1 MLRRKATSYWRNVP
15 RHEFLIA
22 ISISIVL
29 CLGLAAIG
37 LFLPQAMKSAAIESA
52 FRGNIDVADQIKITR
67 GYYTR
72 QIVAKAL
79 ASNTL
84 TPNYNHASDPGAIPL
99 PATFVQDISE
109 LLREKDTTL
118 SLVSPYPWPHRAGR
132 VMDDFQTK
140 AWEAFQA
147 DPSTIFSR
155 EETRNGRRLLRVA
168 VSDRMTGE
176 TCVSCH
182 NADQDSPKKDWKLGD
197 VRAVMEVSKLIEPY
211 LSRAEERGKMIA
223 LAIAIPTLIII
234 AILFAG
240 AALFARYNREKLQ
253 AVHNLHYLAHH
264 DAMTGALNRNSFLHE
279 LEEAFAAEGGR
290 GFVALHY
297 IDLDRF
303 KEINDKLG
311 HHVGD
316 ELICTAADR
325 LQALAG
331 DGDLV
336 CRLGGDEFAL
346 AQTRIRQPSDVD
358 ATAERI
364 VAAMVAPFQLKHNLL
379 SISASVGTAY
389 VATASSSPSEIL
401 ENADIA
407 LYQAK
412 NAGRHRYVMFSP
424 SMRDELDQKR
434 RTERRL
440 REAIDAGEFDLRFQ
454 PLVDHDSRLVGFEA
468 LLRLPDGEDGY
479 ILPDDFIPLAEEI
492 GVISEIGTWVV
503 QNACQIASTWPPH
516 LSISINLS
524 PAQFFGATPISAIV
538 RDAIVA
544 SGLGAGRLELEITE
558 GLLLEAN
565 DSVLEQ
571 LSDLKR
577 VGATIVMDDF
587 GTGHSS
593 LGNLSKLPFDKLKID
608 KSFVDLIGTEK
619 ANLPVLNTIVTLG
632 RNLSMKITVEGIE
645 TDEQAT
651 YFRNLNCDYYQG
663 YLFGRPMQ
671 QADVAVFILRDALID
686 LRDALAGAPVE
697 SSSVKRS
704 GSVHF
709 AA

>member
-1 MLRRKATSYWRNVP
+1 MLRRKAISYWQNVP

-22 ISISIVL
+22 ISISIML
-29 CLGLAAIG
+29 CSGLAAIG
-37 LFLPQAMKSAAIESA
+37 WFLPQAMKSAAIESA
-52 FRGNIDVADQIKITR
+52 YRGNIEVADQIKITR
-67 GYYTR
+67 GYYTG

-79 ASNTL
+79 AANAL
-84 TPNYNHASDPGAIPL
+84 TPSYNHASDPGAIPL
-99 PATFVQDISE
+99 PATFVQDISN

-182 NADQDSPKKDWKLGD
+182 NTDQDSPKKDWKLGD
-197 VRAVMEVSKLIEPY
+197 VRAVMEVSKVIEPY
-211 LSRAEERGKMIA
+211 LSRAEEHGKMIT

-234 AILFAG
+234 GILFAG
-240 AALFARYNREKLQ
+240 AALFQRYNREKLQ
-253 AVHNLHYLAHH
+253 AVRNLHYLAHH
-264 DAMTGALNRNSFLHE
+264 DTMTGALNRNSILHE

-290 GFVALHY
+290 RFVALHY

-311 HHVGD
+311 HNVGD
-316 ELICTAADR
+316 ELICSAAGR
-325 LQALAG
+325 LHALAG

-358 ATAERI
+358 AMAERI
-364 VAAMVAPFQLKHNLL
+364 VAAMATPFQLEHNVL

-389 VATASSSPSEIL
+389 VATASSSPNEIL

-424 SMRDELDQKR
+424 SMRDDLDRKR
-434 RTERRL
+434 QTERRL
-440 REAIDAGEFDLRFQ
+440 REAIDAGEFDLFFQ
-454 PLVDHDSRLVGFEA
+454 PLVDHNSRLVGFEA
-468 LLRLPDGEDGY
+468 LLRLPDGAGGY
-479 ILPDDFIPLAEEI
+479 ILPNEFIPLAEEI
-492 GVISEIGTWVV
+492 GVINEVGAWVV
-503 QNACQIASTWPPH
+503 HNACQIASTWPSH

-524 PAQFFGATPISAIV
+524 PAQFFGATPISTIV
-538 RDAIVA
+538 RDAIVG

-571 LSDLKR
+571 LSELKR

-608 KSFVDLIGTEK
+608 KSFVGLIGTEK
-619 ANLPVLNTIVTLG
+619 ANLPVLNTIVKLG

-645 TDEQAT
+645 TDEQAAF
-651 YFRNLNCDYYQG
+651 FRNLNCDYYQG

-671 QADVAVFILRDALID
+671 QADAAVFILRDTLID
-686 LRDALAGAPVE
+686 LRDALAGGPAEP
-697 SSSVKRS
+697 SSPNGF

>member
-1 MLRRKATSYWRNVP
+1 
-15 RHEFLIA
+15 
-22 ISISIVL
+22 
-29 CLGLAAIG
+29 
-37 LFLPQAMKSAAIESA
+37 
-52 FRGNIDVADQIKITR
+52 
-67 GYYTR
+67 
-72 QIVAKAL
+72 
-79 ASNTL
+79 
-84 TPNYNHASDPGAIPL
+84 
-99 PATFVQDISE
+99 
-109 LLREKDTTL
+109 
-118 SLVSPYPWPHRAGR
+118 
-132 VMDDFQTK
+132 
-140 AWEAFQA
+140 
-147 DPSTIFSR
+147 
-155 EETRNGRRLLRVA
+155 
-168 VSDRMTGE
+168 
-176 TCVSCH
+176 
-182 NADQDSPKKDWKLGD
+182 
-197 VRAVMEVSKLIEPY
+197 LIEPY
-211 LSRAEERGKMIA
+211 LSRAEEHGNMIT

-234 AILFAG
+234 GILFAG
-240 AALFARYNREKLQ
+240 AALFERYNREKLQ
-253 AVHNLHYLAHH
+253 AVRNLHYLAHH
-264 DAMTGALNRNSFLHE
+264 DTMTGTLNRNSFLHE

-290 GFVALHY
+290 RFVALHY

-311 HHVGD
+311 HNVGD
-316 ELICTAADR
+316 ELICSAAGR
-325 LQALAG
+325 LHALAG

-364 VAAMVAPFQLKHNLL
+364 VEAMATPFQLEHNLL

-424 SMRDELDQKR
+424 SMRDELNRKR
-434 RTERRL
+434 QTEYRL
-440 REAIDAGEFDLRFQ
+440 REAIDAGEFELFFQ
-454 PLVDHDSRLVGFEA
+454 PLVDHNSRLVGFEA
-468 LLRLPDGEDGY
+468 LLRLPDGGDGY
-479 ILPDDFIPLAEEI
+479 ILPNEFIPLAEEI
-492 GVISEIGTWVV
+492 GVINEIGAWVV
-503 QNACQIASTWPPH
+503 QNACQIAATWPPH

-524 PAQFFGATPISAIV
+524 PAEFFGATPISTIV
-538 RDAIVA
+538 RDAIA
-544 SGLGAGRLELEITE
+544 GSGLGAGRLELEITE

-571 LSDLKR
+571 LSELKR

-608 KSFVDLIGTEK
+608 KSFVGLIGTEK
-619 ANLPVLNTIVTLG
+619 ANLPVLNTIVNLG
-632 RNLSMKITVEGIE
+632 SNLSMKITVEGIE

-651 YFRNLNCDYYQG
+651 FFRNLNCDYYQG
-663 YLFGRPMQ
+663 YLFGRPMK
-671 QADVAVFILRDALID
+671 QADAAVFILRDTLID
-686 LRDALAGAPVE
+686 LRDALACGPAE
-697 SSSVKRS
+697 SSSLKGF